1 MPLVRG
7 HGDLRALRPGA
18 EQRVKGAGTWETYGG
33 PALSAYSRR
42 MSQRHINMQRKQI
55 TMNLAVPRSIVK
67 LQYAAARLPF
77 TLLDEYVIARYW
89 GQDASVRVGFER
101 CLGSL
106 DLLAGRLLAEGEIS
120 RRGETLMRQTRDL
133 AQPGGRAVDASAPP
147 AHSGHVPPDLPAA
160 GQAPEILPGGQVPE
174 ALPAGQARGL
184 GDQIAA
190 FREQD
195 DQQQVRHAADEQVTR
210 DTPPAADQPRTGDG
224 AGAGGQPGTP
234 DTPAA
239 RTTTVDVTFTLP
251 AEVQAGTVALC
262 GEFNDWSA
270 EDTQLERGSDGSWQ
284 ATIALEPGRS
294 YRYRYLLDG
303 QRWENDGQ
311 ADRRVP
317 NALGSTDSVIVVG

>member
-1 MPLVRG
+1 M
-7 HGDLRALRPGA
+7 D
-18 EQRVKGAGTWETYGG
+18 
-33 PALSAYSRR
+33 
-42 MSQRHINMQRKQI
+42 
-55 TMNLAVPRSIVK
+55 LAVPRSIVK
-67 LQYAAARLPF
+67 LQYAAARLPL

-106 DLLAGRLLAEGEIS
+106 DLLAGRLLADGGIS

-147 AHSGHVPPDLPAA
+147 AHSGHVPPDLPAI
-160 GQAPEILPGGQVPE
+160 GQAPE

-195 DQQQVRHAADEQVTR
+195 DPQQVRQAADEQVTKG
-210 DTPPAADQPRTGDG
+210 DTRPAADQARTGDG
-224 AGAGGQPGTP
+224 AGAAGQPGTP

-270 EDTQLERGSDGSWQ
+270 QDTQLERGSDGSWQ

-311 ADRRVP
+311 ADRQVP
-317 NALGSTDSVIVVG
+317 NALGSTDSVIAVG